1 MVPSWVM
8 YFDASIGLWS
18 HLERIDPVGE
28 YEEKSFVWVVLA
40 VQQAQAVRSI
50 SAKTARFVFL
60 DKVGSGAYGEVWRCF
75 DTETRRL
82 VAIKMFKNNRKCP
95 FLLPGPGVHCSVSY
109 SAQVV
114 DWIRGL
120 CVRGLRI
127 AGRGLGSRPRPAEAA
142 RDGFAQVRVVWIP
155 WRDLLNADVRGP
167 SSSTPHG
174 WIVDSVSWEK
184 LALKEIYVLH
194 NCKHPNIVN
203 LIGAYKCKSGKIC
216 MAMDFMEGTLC
227 DALEASPD
235 GLSPDQVKW
244 TMWQLLTATAFLHEK
259 QIIHRDLKPAN
270 ILINPDGSVKVCDF
284 GFARTISCNE
294 EGPYTPY
301 IFTRPPRATYV
312 SSTRAPP
319 TYVSSTRAPPTYMS
333 STRGPPTYV
342 SSTRA
347 PPTYVSSTRAPPTY
361 VSSTRG
367 PSTYVAPP

>member
-40 VQQAQAVRSI
+40 VQQAQ
-50 SAKTARFVFL
+50 ARFVFL

-142 RDGFAQVRVVWIP
+142 RDGFAQVKDMINKLARKGMPPSAIGVLLRDQHAIP
-155 WRDLLNADVRGP
+155 GVTAITGSKILRILKGSGLAPEIPEDLYSLIKKAVSMRKHLERFRRDRDAKFRLILIESRIHRLARYYVKTTRQVP
-167 SSSTPHG
+167 PTFKYESATA
-174 WIVDSVSWEK
+174 SVSLIQDMKGPTEAGK
-184 LALKEIYVLH
+184 LLA
-194 NCKHPNIVN
+194 
-203 LIGAYKCKSGKIC
+203 KI
-216 MAMDFMEGTLC
+216 
-227 DALEASPD
+227 ALES
-235 GLSPDQVKW
+235 W
-244 TMWQLLTATAFLHEK
+244 TNRSLQHDNCLA
-259 QIIHRDLKPAN
+259 
-270 ILINPDGSVKVCDF
+270 
-284 GFARTISCNE
+284 
-294 EGPYTPY
+294 
-301 IFTRPPRATYV
+301 
-312 SSTRAPP
+312 
-319 TYVSSTRAPPTYMS
+319 
-333 STRGPPTYV
+333 
-342 SSTRA
+342 
-347 PPTYVSSTRAPPTY
+347 
-361 VSSTRG
+361 
-367 PSTYVAPP
+367 